1 MSAGCGQYNQ
11 AMRSFLAPLSALPWH
26 QWLILADSDII
37 QGSFPFGHVPE
48 KVKMTDRNQPD
59 RQTAD
64 IHVQIDRQTDKQ
76 TDSPTDASSSW
87 GSRNLIMKGKKGN
100 SIVMAKALPNWRYT
114 ER

>member
-64 IHVQIDRQTDKQ
+64 YTCTDRQTDRQ
-76 TDSPTDASSSW
+76 TDRLTH
-87 GSRNLIMKGKKGN
+87 
-100 SIVMAKALPNWRYT
+100 
-114 ER
+114 